1 MEPSTYPPPPPP
13 STSPTASKG
22 LRGFH
27 GPTTNFFRGIRN
39 QLASMEGGS
48 QLPGGKTPTAGL
60 LVSLIFSATAG
71 LGLTL
76 VIQIPLL
83 AALGLVPVTIFF
95 APLTEEPVKALGML
109 IVFFFMWK
117 TIPNRRYGAALGAAS
132 GLGFGVAESIL
143 YIAQLAAA
151 GSAEGVFIRVVVTP
165 LMHPLWSAFVGIGV
179 FALFSGRSAQP
190 DAKKSSSW
198 LLPLL
203 FIGLAMLTHFIWN
216 TLSLGLSFAGLGY
229 FATVPDIIVIFPIF
243 ALILRDFLGGH
254 FNFQNFFESPSASS
268 TVFPVFPPPPPP
280 PPP

>member
-13 STSPTASKG
+13 PTSPPASKG

-27 GPTTNFFRGIRN
+27 GPATNFFRSIRN
-39 QLASMEGGS
+39 QLASMEGAS
-48 QLPGGKTPTAGL
+48 QLPGGKRPTAGL

-76 VIQIPLL
+76 LVQIPLL
-83 AALGLVPVTIFF
+83 AAFGLVPVTILF

-143 YIAQLAAA
+143 YIVQLAAA
-151 GSAEGVFIRVVVTP
+151 GSAEGVLVRVIVTP

-179 FALFSGRSAQP
+179 FALFSSRSAQP
-190 DAKKSSSW
+190 GFKRSSRW
-198 LLPLL
+198 FLPLL
-203 FIGLAMLTHFIWN
+203 FLGLGMLTHCVWN
-216 TLSLGLSFAGLGY
+216 TLTLGLSFAGLGY
-229 FATVPDIIVIFPIF
+229 FATVPDIIVIFPVF
-243 ALILRDFLGGH
+243 ALVLRDFLGGH
-254 FNFQNFFESPSASS
+254 FNFQNFFESTEVSPS
-268 TVFPVFPPPPPP
+268 FPFVPPPPPP
-280 PPP
+280 PP